1 MNRKKK
7 DNGMPKGLGI
17 IIAAIALIAMLPMDS
32 VRRYWM
38 LLTRHPQFAGN
49 HPQEMIVFAGFFVL
63 VVALIIGTFIV
74 LFRVMGKKP
83 AEREKPNPSARQ
95 DLARRSTLQTIA
107 SHIRQERRAAGDEA
121 IHCAHLTG
129 REKYM
134 EQIDSFLR
142 NGLID
147 RAEYNALRERYSKLN
162 IPDDYHG

>member
-1 MNRKKK
+1 MNKNKKK
-7 DNGMPKGLGI
+7 QGGGVSAI
-17 IIAAIALIAMLPMDS
+17 ISIVVVLIVLYSAIPEMTKRRLQHLISGRGAPNQD
-32 VRRYWM
+32 
-38 LLTRHPQFAGN
+38 
-49 HPQEMIVFAGFFVL
+49 MIIFAGFFVL
-63 VVALIIGTFIV
+63 VVLLIIGTAV
-74 LFRVMGKKP
+74 LMFRVLSKKP

-95 DLARRSTLQTIA
+95 DQAKAGTLQTLA
-107 SHIRQERRAAGDEA
+107 AHIRQERKSVGEEA

-134 EQIDSFLR
+134 EQINSFLK